1 MRLTCILAISL
12 MACLP
17 VRAQKEVPYFE
28 AISGD
33 SVRLFLESMT
43 MFGSSRTCFTGKDC
57 AMGYRCTRISSDGY
71 FDGMF
76 KDFMMVGRVLTMT
89 AQGNYVEGRKEGRFI
104 FYHPNG
110 QTMTEGHFKED
121 EPVGKWSYHS
131 AEGTLLM
138 ILAFDGGP
146 SPRIEY
152 MFDDKSKVALVKDGN
167 GEARFVSQWE
177 TPYVISGRVKSGL
190 PEGEWIGEVAAGVGT
205 AQTKW
210 VRKEL
215 YREGKM
221 IGGKKYQSGRVT
233 DVCCTPELTWIF
245 PTPVVDELM
254 YLEQFPIE
262 ACPGQIQ
269 VIGGDELPPPRSA
282 EPVTALYNFES
293 SLKSI
298 ILAKYQWRQ
307 VGEGYN
313 PTVPG
318 NEENRVVMHFNTNES
333 GRPVKVRLVSAF
345 GRDFYQPIK
354 RSLETLTK
362 WQPNQTK
369 LVLTVYVRM
378 GVSTYSYRYN
388 FSLD

>member
-1 MRLTCILAISL
+1 MRLIGLLTITIL
-12 MACLP
+12 ACLP
-17 VRAQKEVPYFE
+17 ARAQKVVPYFE

-33 SVRLFLESMT
+33 SVRLFLESMS
-43 MFGSSRTCFTGKDC
+43 MFGSPRTCFTGKDC
-57 AMGYRCTRISSDGY
+57 AMGFRCTRISSDGY
-71 FDGMF
+71 FDGPF
-76 KDFMMVGRVLTMT
+76 KDFMVVGRVLTMT
-89 AQGNYVEGRKEGRFI
+89 AEGNYVEGRKEGRFI
-104 FYHPNG
+104 FYHRNG
-110 QTMTEGHFKED
+110 RPMTEGQFKED
-121 EPVGKWSYHS
+121 EPVGQWSYHS
-131 AEGTLLM
+131 PEGTLLM
-138 ILAFDGGP
+138 TLTFDGGP
-146 SPRIEY
+146 NPRIQY
-152 MFDDKSKVALVKDGN
+152 MFDDKAKVVLVKNGN

-177 TPYVISGRVKSGL
+177 TPYVISGRVKEGL
-190 PEGEWIGEVAAGVGT
+190 PDGEWIGEVTETVGT
-205 AQTKW
+205 AQVKW

-233 DVCCTPELTWIF
+233 DVCCTPELAWIF
-245 PTPVVDELM
+245 PTPAVDELM

-262 ACPGQIQ
+262 ACPNQVQ
-269 VIGGDELPPPRSA
+269 VIATEELAPPRSA
-282 EPVTALYNFES
+282 EPVTELYNFES
-293 SLKSI
+293 SLRSI

-318 NEENRVVMHFNTNES
+318 NEENRVVMHFDTNEN
-333 GRPVKVRLVSAF
+333 GRPVKIRLVSAF

-362 WQPNQTK
+362 WHSNQTK
-369 LVLTVYVRM
+369 LVLTVYIRM

>member
-1 MRLTCILAISL
+1 MRLIGILIVTML
-12 MACLP
+12 ACLP
-17 VRAQKEVPYFE
+17 VRAQKEVPYYE
-28 AISGD
+28 AISSD
-33 SVRLFLESMT
+33 SVRLYLESMS

-57 AMGYRCTRISSDGY
+57 AMGFRCTRISSDGY
-71 FDGMF
+71 FDGLF
-76 KDFMMVGRVLTMT
+76 KDFMAVGRVFTMT

-104 FYHPNG
+104 FYHQNG
-110 QTMTEGHFKED
+110 RPMTEGQFKED
-121 EPVGKWSYHS
+121 EPVGQWNYYS
-131 AEGTLLM
+131 ADGTLLM
-138 ILAFDGGP
+138 TLTFDGGP

-152 MFDDKSKVALVKDGN
+152 MFDDKARLVLVKNGN

-190 PEGEWIGEVAAGVGT
+190 PDGEWIGEVTETVGN
-205 AQTKW
+205 AQVKW

-233 DVCCTPELTWIF
+233 DVCCTPELAWIF
-245 PTPVVDELM
+245 PTPAVDELI

-262 ACPGQIQ
+262 RCPDQVQI
-269 VIGGDELPPPRSA
+269 ISTEELAPPRSA
-282 EPVTALYNFES
+282 EPVTDLYNFES
-293 SLKSI
+293 SLRSI
-298 ILAKYQWRQ
+298 IRAKYQWRQ

-318 NEENRVVMHFNTNES
+318 NEENRVVMQFDTNEK
-333 GRPVKVRLVSAF
+333 GRPVKIRLVSAF

-362 WQPNQTK
+362 WHPNQTK
-369 LVLTVYVRM
+369 LVLTVYIRM